1 MKPAA
6 LIAAASGR
14 LDLVE
19 RWLDQ
24 VSPERIAEDPQLLYW
39 SGASIVLK
47 RPADAHP
54 RLARAFELFQQ
65 KPDGTW
71 TLLAWAGLIDAIC
84 LWYRDLSELD
94 PLLDWMTPE
103 RERIVDQ
110 MPRPPRSLVV
120 GSALF
125 AFSFRQPAHSRMSA
139 WRERAE
145 RLVEVDPTSDLGG
158 RLAGGLIVDYT
169 WRGNLGAA
177 EIVWKR
183 FAARASRVR
192 LSPLATVT
200 GHLNEA
206 TLSLHQGKLDACLHA
221 VETGLR
227 ASSQHAIQIWDGVMH
242 CHAVAASASREDLAQ
257 ARQHLG
263 AIETLFADG
272 VPIDEAYYRAMLFWT
287 EFLAGNHVGA
297 VPRALGAIE
306 VTDAK
311 GVPYLSAVC
320 RLGAALTLFEAGDRD
335 RGRALLA
342 EGLCTAAEI
351 GNPLLAWIGGLF
363 RAHMAYESGETSE
376 GDAALASAMRT
387 GRDHAL
393 LHFFFWP
400 RRIIARLIDRAL
412 LRGYSIDYAERL
424 IATHAFSSGLV
435 PTRSHC
441 WSFVVRIYTFGGPRI
456 VDAGGRVQPLSA
468 QSPRQ
473 IALLASLIGRQG
485 APTSTHTIAADVYGE
500 EPVNPLGSMKH
511 VLHSLRSRVGS
522 IVTQHHSALALDFG
536 KVWIDACSFQQLR
549 REGAGAIELEAW
561 LDQYYHGD
569 FLDRAENAPIAL
581 HLRQR
586 FRDQVERVI
595 RDAHAASRRAH
606 DAETTKRLE
615 ARWQGQFPNVF
626 ASPET

>member
-1 MKPAA
+1 
-6 LIAAASGR
+6 
-14 LDLVE
+14 
-19 RWLDQ
+19 LDQ
-24 VSPERIAEDPQLLYW
+24 VSPRLIAEDPQLLYW

-54 RLARAFELFQQ
+54 RLSRAFELFQE

-71 TLLAWAGLIDAIC
+71 TLLAWAGLVDSIC
-84 LWYRDLSELD
+84 LWCRDLRELD

-110 MPRPPRSLVV
+110 MPRSPRSLVV

-125 AFSFRQPAHSRMSA
+125 AFSFRQPAHPRMSA

-145 RLVEVDPTSDLGG
+145 RLVEIDPTSDLGG

-206 TLSLHQGKLDACLHA
+206 TLSLHQGKLEACLSA

-227 ASSQHAIQIWDGVMH
+227 ASSHHAIQVWDGVMH
-242 CHAVAASASREDLAQ
+242 CHAVAAFASSEDLAQ

-272 VPIDEAYYRAMLFWT
+272 LPIDEAYYRAMLFWT

-297 VPRALGAIE
+297 VSRALSAIE

-311 GVPYLSAVC
+311 GAPYLSAVC
-320 RLGAALTLFEAGDRD
+320 RMGAALTLFEAGHRD

-342 EGLCTAAEI
+342 EGLWTAEGI
-351 GNPLLAWIGGLF
+351 GNPLVAWIGGLF
-363 RAHMAYESGETSE
+363 RAHMAYESGETSD
-376 GDAALASAMRT
+376 GDAALASAMRI
-387 GRDHAL
+387 GRDHSL
-393 LHFFFWP
+393 VHFFFWP
-400 RRIIARLIDRAL
+400 RRIIASLIDRAL
-412 LRGYSIDYAERL
+412 LRGYSSDYAERL
-424 IATHAFSSGLV
+424 IATHGFAPGPL

-441 WSFVVRIYTFGGPRI
+441 WSFMIRIYTFGDPRI
-456 VDAGGRVQPLSA
+456 VDAGGREQPLSA

-473 IALLASLIGRQG
+473 IALLSSLIGRQG
-485 APTSTHTIAADVYGE
+485 APTSIHTIAADVYAE
-500 EPVNPLGSMKH
+500 EPVDPLGSLKR
-511 VLHSLRSRVGS
+511 VLHSLRSRVGP
-522 IVTQHHSALALDFG
+522 IVIQHHSALALDFG

-549 REGAGAIELEAW
+549 REGAGAIEIEAW
-561 LDQYYHGD
+561 LDQYYRGD
-569 FLDRAENAPIAL
+569 FLDRAENAAMAQ
-581 HLRQR
+581 HVRQR
-586 FRDQVERVI
+586 FRHQVERVI
-595 RDAHAASRRAH
+595 RDAYAAVGRAH
-606 DAETTKRLE
+606 DAEATRRLD
-615 ARWQGQFPNVF
+615 ARWRGQFPNIF